1 MEGHGDGGSG
11 YDDWFDEPEPATET
25 QSSVPRGGHEEA
37 EEVWMLPEEEEERPR
52 GQRELVIAGRRLTM
66 TQVAII
72 ALSILAIFF
81 AILAAAGVFDGG
93 KAAAPPVT
101 PPTKPVTQTQP
112 ATTTTNTTPSVEVPP
127 ATLKL
132 GDTGAQVTSLQ
143 KALAAAGF
151 SPGTPD
157 GDYGPAT
164 QVAVERFQ
172 VAKKLGEDGVY
183 GPSTEAAL
191 QKAVSGG

>member
-1 MEGHGDGGSG
+1 
-11 YDDWFDEPEPATET
+11 
-25 QSSVPRGGHEEA
+25 
-37 EEVWMLPEEEEERPR
+37 
-52 GQRELVIAGRRLTM
+52 
-66 TQVAII
+66 
-72 ALSILAIFF
+72 
-81 AILAAAGVFDGG
+81 
-93 KAAAPPVT
+93 VT
-101 PPTKPVTQTQP
+101 PPTKPVTVTEP
-112 ATTTTNTTPSVEVPP
+112 ATTTTDTTPSVEVPP
-127 ATLKL
+127 ATLKP

-183 GPSTEAAL
+183 GPATEAAL